1 MVISRIL
8 DILGIVDLLGVDD
21 LIQFSNFRR
30 KRPKSKTL
38 FKSVEA
44 SELDPGVFGSLGVDG
59 VVDEDS
65 GMGVVEDSEVG
76 HNVDSLGVDGV
87 IQFSNFSRRLTK
99 SKKYFN
105 GFKGLELD
113 PGVVGLIDVGGV
125 VVGRGV
131 VEKLGWIV
139 VVTVVVTGVGVIVLM
154 RVVVDGAGLIV
165 VVVLLVTVV
174 VEGVGVIVVLL
185 VTVVVDG
192 VGLIVVN
199 DVTVR
204 VTVEGFGQ
212 TDFAAD
218 FHVAVGRI
226 KVLTGLGIKLIA
238 PI

>member
-1 MVISRIL
+1 M
-8 DILGIVDLLGVDD
+8 
-21 LIQFSNFRR
+21 
-30 KRPKSKTL
+30 
-38 FKSVEA
+38 
-44 SELDPGVFGSLGVDG
+44 SELGES
-59 VVDEDS
+59 
-65 GMGVVEDSEVG
+65 VVE
-76 HNVDSLGVDGV
+76 SLGVDGV

-113 PGVVGLIDVGGV
+113 PGVVGWLDVGGV